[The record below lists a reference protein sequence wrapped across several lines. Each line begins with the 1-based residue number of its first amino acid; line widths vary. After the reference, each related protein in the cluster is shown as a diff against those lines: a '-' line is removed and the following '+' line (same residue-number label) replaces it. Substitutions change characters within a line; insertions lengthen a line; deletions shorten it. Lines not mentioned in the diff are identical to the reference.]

1 MITHNLITQKR
12 DKTKLQL
19 TQRVEVCCDECNK
32 RFDSSLRNR
41 EKHLLTYSLDLC
53 LSCKQK
59 HQYKLGLRVSHF
71 SEFNKS
77 NKGKNFESR
86 FGLEKSKMIKE
97 KLSIAVIGEKNPMY
111 GKNSHTHGLFRVS
124 QWRKGKTSEQIYGDE
139 KAKELKQKKSERNT
153 GNNNPMFG
161 KPSPIGSGNGWSG
174 WFKDIYFRSLL
185 ELSYLIKLKNDKT
198 IFYNGELKKYKI
210 EYVLNGIKYNYFCDF
225 VLEDGTHIEI
235 KPKKLINTAVNLAK
249 FNAAK
254 EKLRDKFKI
263 LTEEDVKK
271 LSFDMIKYYYDM
283 NYIKFIERYDIKFKE
298 MLNVQKTKTK
308 TTT

>member
-1 MITHNLITQKR
+1 MLITHNLITQKR

-19 TQRVEVCCDECNK
+19 TQLVEVCCDECNK

-41 EKHLLTYSLDLC
+41 EKHLLTYCLDLC

-139 KAKELKQKKSERNT
+139 KAKELKQKNQNVTQVIIIRC
-153 GNNNPMFG
+153 
-161 KPSPIGSGNGWSG
+161 
-174 WFKDIYFRSLL
+174 L
-185 ELSYLIKLKNDKT
+185 ESRLQLVQEMAGLDGLKT
-198 IFYNGELKKYKI
+198 YI
-210 EYVLNGIKYNYFCDF
+210 
-225 VLEDGTHIEI
+225 LE
-235 KPKKLINTAVNLAK
+235 V
-249 FNAAK
+249 
-254 EKLRDKFKI
+254 
-263 LTEEDVKK
+263 
-271 LSFDMIKYYYDM
+271 Y
-283 NYIKFIERYDIKFKE
+283 
-298 MLNVQKTKTK
+298 
-308 TTT
+308 